1 MNNIDLCYNEHIC
14 VTLTLIRSFKDQWPV
29 GWFGLL
35 LFILS
40 NWNRFAVGLLL
51 VLGLTGLCGAA
62 PPLRLII
69 SDSIP
74 PPYLLAGTIAA
85 AGQATDLC
93 RVVARRLGYDPVL
106 SVVPPKRVPEM
117 MKSREADM
125 LCHVSPDWY
134 AAPMDL
140 DFGAPLY
147 EVRNVFIGPADQPDI
162 CDGCQPSGEVVTV
175 IGHIYG
181 SAANHAFADGTAHR
195 RDVRTEEGVYMT
207 VQRGHATLGIL
218 SEQTFRFLA
227 VAGSGLSVKGVSAR
241 FPVTIG
247 VAKGGV
253 IKAADLLRVTTE
265 LARGDA
271 VPSQ

>member
-1 MNNIDLCYNEHIC
+1 MLFSILPCWNRL
-14 VTLTLIRSFKDQWPV
+14 VA
-29 GWFGLL
+29 GLL
-35 LFILS
+35 L
-40 NWNRFAVGLLL
+40 A
-51 VLGLTGLCGAA
+51 LGLTGSCGAA
-62 PPLRLII
+62 APLRLII

-74 PPYLLAGTIAA
+74 PPYLMSGTVLTSGLAS
-85 AGQATDLC
+85 DLC
-93 RVVARRLGYDPVL
+93 RMAARRLGYEPIL

-134 AAPMDL
+134 AEPMDL
-140 DFGAPLY
+140 DFGVPLY
-147 EVRNVFIGPADQPDI
+147 EVRNVFIGPVNQPEI
-162 CDGCQPSGEVVTV
+162 CDDCRPSGEVVTV

-181 SAANHAFADGTAHR
+181 NAANRAFADGTAYR

-218 SEQTFRFLA
+218 SEQTFRYLA
-227 VAGSGLSVKGVSAR
+227 AKEGGLAIKGVTAR

-253 IKAADLLRVTTE
+253 IKAADLLRVTMD
-265 LARGDA
+265 LARGEA
-271 VPSQ
+271 FLSQ